1 MTAGTRATG
10 GLLGTKSA
18 QRRAVTTSAA
28 YTKALLMTASSP
40 ETGLRAPTSSPSG
53 PMGAQSMKS

>member
-18 QRRAVTTSAA
+18 RHHAVTTSAA
-28 YTKALLMTASSP
+28 YAKALLVTASSP
-40 ETGLRAPTSSPSG
+40 ETGLQAPPSSRSG
-53 PMGAQSMKS
+53 PMVPRV